1 MVKWTSTSVP
11 GKGKRSYASEEE
23 GLREKKKGVFTFQC
37 GCHMLWQHGGFVYV
51 EYLQTIDSMGCLQLI
66 ETGLVFSVH

>member
-1 MVKWTSTSVP
+1 
-11 GKGKRSYASEEE
+11 
-23 GLREKKKGVFTFQC
+23 
-37 GCHMLWQHGGFVYV
+37 MLWQHGGFVYV